1 MHKLFSALS
10 QKRKPISIFF
20 LLFLGFGLFT
30 IDYEWLLPN
39 EPPEI
44 MTISWKKPLVIEQ
57 PTTLE
62 VILTDKEQ
70 NINELHV
77 SLENNN
83 FFTLQSHTK
92 KSKNGHH
99 QFLFEILPKIVANNE
114 PVILHY
120 SDGTHALTKAITI
133 NIPRLPPQISR
144 IAPNSPLTVT
154 LGEVSTLEIDLK
166 HTENNPEEISVS
178 LEIEPYFMSVLSSE
192 KQIVTDNKM
201 TFRFEILPSNVGNKK
216 EIIIHYGADKL
227 LSQRLLV
234 NSNMPYF
241 FKKNGSTFVE
251 RLLAPDESIYASHM
265 TVWRA
270 NNEHT
275 LVTGHPTSNIFR
287 EVSGTLFNYAVNSAN
302 FDDSNFFLG
311 AGFASLPK
319 DDEKLVQ
326 KYLEEFK
333 PFKKT
338 FAYISSQYEGLDNLK
353 SLSIALKSNFSL
365 TTQEEHD
372 IDRFKELTSSENLTK
387 AQENFLRSLINN
399 PTQALDIRQ
408 KATWKDFS
416 IFIQEFS
423 HLDE

>member
-1 MHKLFSALS
+1 
-10 QKRKPISIFF
+10 
-20 LLFLGFGLFT
+20 
-30 IDYEWLLPN
+30 
-39 EPPEI
+39 